1 MVPHERDNTISM
13 KTADFM
19 NIRRLFI
26 KKTSKKTKKKKKK
39 NKKNNPYAISPRWK
53 PLNPPPE
60 VITGIWPK
68 PPPKD
73 TN

>member
-19 NIRRLFI
+19 
-26 KKTSKKTKKKKKK
+26 KKKKNKKKKKK